1 MYHIKNMK
9 LDKENTKQIIKIVVI
24 AIVLLVA
31 LLNIEPV
38 WNVCKTFFSIL
49 SPFICGLA
57 IAFILNI
64 FMRFYEEKLFKTKKK
79 RKNNSKEITQSEKNN
94 QSNNIMT
101 KASNNVINKTNLE
114 KENKQNKDNKNGKRV
129 VSIAL
134 SIITIVAVVTIIMLL
149 IIPQF
154 VEIIKN
160 LIINMPTYLESLK
173 DWAIDLTQRV
183 PEINN
188 FIQNIQIDTEALKN
202 GLMNISKGVLDVTI
216 NQVSGLVSGIVNFF
230 IAIVFAVYIL
240 ANKEGLKVQAKEFI
254 YARIPEER
262 ADYILKVSRL
272 ARDSFRSFLTGQAKE
287 AVILGVLCT
296 LGMLILGIPYA
307 GPVGALTALTAFIPI
322 VGAFIGG
329 FVGAVLIVA
338 IDPIKALIFIIF
350 IIVLQQIEGNLIYP
364 HVVGKNIG
372 LPSIWVLVA
381 ITIGGSLFGIMG
393 MVIGLPI
400 LSIIYAIVTENT
412 NKKLQEKG
420 LKEEAIENK

>member
-1 MYHIKNMK
+1 MK

-38 WNVCKTFFSIL
+38 WNIFKTFLSIL
-49 SPFICGLA
+49 SPFIWGLA

-64 FMRFYEEKLFKTKKK
+64 FMRFYEEKLFKTKAKTYNKSTKK
-79 RKNNSKEITQSEKNN
+79 SSISGIKEIDKKESAKV
-94 QSNNIMT
+94 NNIKT
-101 KASNNVINKTNLE
+101 ENVQKASSKT
-114 KENKQNKDNKNGKRV
+114 GIKRAL
-129 VSIAL
+129 SITL
-134 SIITIVAVVTIIMLL
+134 SIITIVAVITIILLL

-160 LIINMPTYLESLK
+160 LIINMPSYLESLK
-173 DWAIDLTQRV
+173 TWAIDLTERV

-188 FIQNIQIDTEALKN
+188 FIQNIQIDTEALKE
-202 GLMNISKGVLDVTI
+202 GVMNISKDVLDVTI
-216 NQVSGLVSGIVNFF
+216 NQVSGLVGGIVNFF
-230 IAIVFAVYIL
+230 IAVVFAVYIL

-254 YARIPEER
+254 YARATKER

-329 FVGAVLIVA
+329 FVGAILIVA
-338 IDPIKALIFIIF
+338 VDPIKALIFIIF

-393 MVIGLPI
+393 MIVGFPI

-420 LKEEAIENK
+420 LKEEA

>member
-38 WNVCKTFFSIL
+38 WNVCKTFLSIL

-338 IDPIKALIFIIF
+338 IDHIKALIFIIF

-420 LKEEAIENK
+420 LKEETIENK

>member
-38 WNVCKTFFSIL
+38 WNVCKTFLSIL

-216 NQVSGLVSGIVNFF
+216 NQVSGLVSEIVNFF

>member
-1 MYHIKNMK
+1 MK

-24 AIVLLVA
+24 AIVLLVV

-38 WNVCKTFFSIL
+38 WNVCKTFLNIL
-49 SPFICGLA
+49 SPFIWGLA

-64 FMRFYEEKLFKTKKK
+64 FMTFYENKLFKK
-79 RKNNSKEITQSEKNN
+79 RKFKTKND
-94 QSNNIMT
+94 
-101 KASNNVINKTNLE
+101 V
-114 KENKQNKDNKNGKRV
+114 KENKNTQNKKIENKQEKKGIKRV
-129 VSIAL
+129 ASITL
-134 SIITIVAVVTIIMLL
+134 SIITIVAVITIILLL
-149 IIPQF
+149 IVPQF

-160 LIINMPTYLESLK
+160 LIINMPTYLENLRA
-173 DWAIDLTQRV
+173 WAMDLTEKV

-188 FIQNIQIDTEALKN
+188 FIQNIEIDTEALKN
-202 GLMNISKGVLDVTI
+202 GLMNISKNVLDVTI
-216 NQVSGLVSGIVNFF
+216 NQVSGLVSGIINFF

-240 ANKEGLKVQAKEFI
+240 ANKEWLKIQAKEFI
-254 YARIPEER
+254 YARMAKEK
-262 ADYILKVSRL
+262 ADHVLKVCRL

-296 LGMLILGIPYA
+296 IGMLILGIPYA

-329 FVGAVLIVA
+329 FAGAVLIVA
-338 IDPIKALIFIIF
+338 VDPIKALIFIIF

-372 LPSIWVLVA
+372 LPSIGVLVA

-393 MVIGLPI
+393 MIVGLPI
-400 LSIIYAIVTENT
+400 LSIIYAIITENT

-420 LKEEAIENK
+420 LNKEAIENK

>member
-38 WNVCKTFFSIL
+38 WNVCKTFLSIL
-49 SPFICGLA
+49 SPFKCGLA

>member
-1 MYHIKNMK
+1 MK
-9 LDKENTKQIIKIVVI
+9 LDKENTKQILKIVII
-24 AIVLLVA
+24 AIIVLVA
-31 LLNIEPV
+31 LLNISSV
-38 WNVCKTFFSIL
+38 WNVIKVFLDIL
-49 SPFICGLA
+49 SPFIWGLA

-64 FMRFYEEKLFKTKKK
+64 FMSFYENKLFKGNSKKK
-79 RKNNSKEITQSEKNN
+79 KETSHSKNSIKVEKN
-94 QSNNIMT
+94 
-101 KASNNVINKTNLE
+101 
-114 KENKQNKDNKNGKRV
+114 KNFKRPF
-129 VSIAL
+129 SIAL
-134 SIITIVAVVTIIMLL
+134 SIITIIAVISIILIL

-154 VEIIKN
+154 VEV
-160 LIINMPTYLESLK
+160 IINLVKNIPSYLEDLQSF
-173 DWAIDLTQRV
+173 AIDITDRV

-188 FIQNIQIDTEALKN
+188 FIQNINIDTEALKN
-202 GLMNISKGVLDVTI
+202 NIVNISKDVLDITI
-216 NQVSGLVSGIVNFF
+216 NQVSNLVTNTVNFF

-240 ANKEGLKVQAKEFI
+240 ANKEKLKLEAKKFI
-254 YARIPEER
+254 YARTNKEK

-287 AVILGVLCT
+287 AVILGGLCA
-296 LGMLILGIPYA
+296 LGMWILGIPYA

-329 FVGAVLIVA
+329 FVGAVLIVV

-381 ITIGGSLFGIMG
+381 ITIGGSLFGIIG
-393 MVIGLPI
+393 MIVGLPI

-412 NKKLQEKG
+412 NKKLNEKY
-420 LKEEAIENK
+420 LKEEFVEE

>member
-38 WNVCKTFFSIL
+38 WNVCKTFLSIL

-149 IIPQF
+149 IIQQF

>member
-38 WNVCKTFFSIL
+38 WNVCKTFLSIL

-381 ITIGGSLFGIMG
+381 ITIGESLFGIMG

>member
-38 WNVCKTFFSIL
+38 WNVCKTFLSIL

-188 FIQNIQIDTEALKN
+188 FIQNIQIDTETLKN

>member
-9 LDKENTKQIIKIVVI
+9 LDKETTKQIIKIVVI

-38 WNVCKTFFSIL
+38 WNVCKTFLSIL

>member
-1 MYHIKNMK
+1 MK

-31 LLNIEPV
+31 LLNIIQIWEIFKV
-38 WNVCKTFFSIL
+38 FLNIL
-49 SPFICGLA
+49 SPFIWGLA

-64 FMRFYEEKLFKTKKK
+64 FMTFYENKLFKSRKAK
-79 RKNNSKEITQSEKNN
+79 KNNNKE
-94 QSNNIMT
+94 
-101 KASNNVINKTNLE
+101 L
-114 KENKQNKDNKNGKRV
+114 KQKKNGIKRV
-129 VSIAL
+129 CSIAL
-134 SIITIVAVVTIIMLL
+134 SIITIIAVITIIMLL

-154 VEIIKN
+154 VEVIKN
-160 LIINMPTYLESLK
+160 LVINIPDYLENLK
-173 DWAIDLTQRV
+173 FFAMDITEKV

-188 FIQNIQIDTEALKN
+188 FIQNIQIDTEALRN
-202 GLMNISKGVLDVTI
+202 GIINISKDVLDITV
-216 NQVSGLVSGIVNFF
+216 NQVSNLFSNVVNFF

-254 YARIPEER
+254 YARLDKEK

-272 ARDSFRSFLTGQAKE
+272 SRDSFRNFLTGQAKE
-287 AVILGVLCT
+287 AVILGVLCAI
-296 LGMLILGIPYA
+296 GMLILGIPYA
-307 GPVGALTALTAFIPI
+307 GPIGALTALTAFVPI

-329 FVGAVLIVA
+329 FIGAVLIVA
-338 IDPIKALIFIIF
+338 VDPIKAVIFIIF
-350 IIVLQQIEGNLIYP
+350 IIVLQQVEGNLIYP

-393 MVIGLPI
+393 MIVGLPI

-412 NKKLQEKG
+412 KNKIKEKG
-420 LKEEAIENK
+420 LEEKFENTQV

>member
-38 WNVCKTFFSIL
+38 WNVCKTFLSIL

-79 RKNNSKEITQSEKNN
+79 RKNNSKEITQSEKDN

-101 KASNNVINKTNLE
+101 KASSNVINKTNLE

-287 AVILGVLCT
+287 TVILGVLCT

>member
-38 WNVCKTFFSIL
+38 WNVCKTFLSIL

-188 FIQNIQIDTEALKN
+188 FIQNIKIDTEALKN

>member
-38 WNVCKTFFSIL
+38 WNVCKTFLSIL

-94 QSNNIMT
+94 QSNNIIT
-101 KASNNVINKTNLE
+101 KASSNVINKTNLK
-114 KENKQNKDNKNGKRV
+114 KENKQKKDNKNGKRV

-240 ANKEGLKVQAKEFI
+240 ANNEGLKVQAKEFI

>member
-1 MYHIKNMK
+1 MK

-24 AIVLLVA
+24 AIVLLVV
-31 LLNIEPV
+31 LLNVEPV
-38 WNVCKTFFSIL
+38 WNICKTFLNIL
-49 SPFICGLA
+49 SPFIWGLA

-64 FMRFYEEKLFKTKKK
+64 FMSFYEKKLFKAKGKA
-79 RKNNSKEITQSEKNN
+79 KNNSKNIMQEGKTSASSQESNIKDSLKSKNSKTEKIQEKN
-94 QSNNIMT
+94 SKKGI
-101 KASNNVINKTNLE
+101 
-114 KENKQNKDNKNGKRV
+114 KRV
-129 VSIAL
+129 ASIAL

-173 DWAIDLTQRV
+173 VWAIDLTERV

-202 GLMNISKGVLDVTI
+202 GLMNISKDVLDVTI

-240 ANKEGLKVQAKEFI
+240 ANKEELKVQAKEFV
-254 YARIPEER
+254 YARVTKER

-272 ARDSFRSFLTGQAKE
+272 ARDSFRNFLTGQAKE
-287 AVILGVLCT
+287 SVILGVLCT

-329 FVGAVLIVA
+329 FIGAVLIVA
-338 IDPIKALIFIIF
+338 VDPIKALIFIIF

-393 MVIGLPI
+393 MIVGLPI

-420 LKEEAIENK
+420 LKEIENENV

>member
-1 MYHIKNMK
+1 MK

-38 WNVCKTFFSIL
+38 WNAFKTFLSIL
-49 SPFICGLA
+49 SPFIWGLA

-64 FMRFYEEKLFKTKKK
+64 FMRFYEEKLFKTKAKD
-79 RKNNSKEITQSEKNN
+79 RIRTNNSKESNTKESVKSKNIKTENVQNVSSKTGIKRAISIT
-94 QSNNIMT
+94 
-101 KASNNVINKTNLE
+101 
-114 KENKQNKDNKNGKRV
+114 
-129 VSIAL
+129 L
-134 SIITIVAVVTIIMLL
+134 SIITIVAVITIILLL

-160 LIINMPTYLESLK
+160 LITSYLESLK
-173 DWAIDLTQRV
+173 TWAIDLTERV

-188 FIQNIQIDTEALKN
+188 FIQNIQIDTEALKE
-202 GLMNISKGVLDVTI
+202 GVMNISKDVLDVTI
-216 NQVSGLVSGIVNFF
+216 NQVSGLVGGIVNFF
-230 IAIVFAVYIL
+230 IAVVFAVYIL

-254 YARIPEER
+254 YARVTKER

-329 FVGAVLIVA
+329 FVGAILIVA
-338 IDPIKALIFIIF
+338 VDPIKALIFIIF

-393 MVIGLPI
+393 MIVGLPI

-420 LKEEAIENK
+420 LKEEA

>member
-38 WNVCKTFFSIL
+38 WNVCKTFLSIL

-64 FMRFYEEKLFKTKKK
+64 FMRFYEEKLFKTKKR
-79 RKNNSKEITQSEKNN
+79 RKNNSKGITQSEKNN
-94 QSNNIMT
+94 QSNNIIT

-114 KENKQNKDNKNGKRV
+114 KENKQKKDNKNGKRV

-240 ANKEGLKVQAKEFI
+240 ANKEGLKIQAKEFI

>member
-9 LDKENTKQIIKIVVI
+9 IDKENTKQIIKIVVI

-38 WNVCKTFFSIL
+38 WNVCKTFLSIL

>member
-1 MYHIKNMK
+1 MK

>member
-94 QSNNIMT
+94 PNNNIMT
-101 KASNNVINKTNLE
+101 KASSNVINKTNLE
-114 KENKQNKDNKNGKRV
+114 KENKQNKYNKNGKRV

>member
-38 WNVCKTFFSIL
+38 WNVCKTFLSIL

-307 GPVGALTALTAFIPI
+307 GPVGALTALTVFIPI

-393 MVIGLPI
+393 MAIGLPI

>member
-1 MYHIKNMK
+1 MK

-38 WNVCKTFFSIL
+38 WNVCKTFLSIL

-94 QSNNIMT
+94 QSNNIIT

-114 KENKQNKDNKNGKRV
+114 KENKQNKGNKNGKRV

>member
-1 MYHIKNMK
+1 MK

-94 QSNNIMT
+94 PNNNIMT
-101 KASNNVINKTNLE
+101 KASSNVINKTNLE

-188 FIQNIQIDTEALKN
+188 FIQNIQRYTEALKN

>member
-38 WNVCKTFFSIL
+38 WNVCKTFLSIL

-149 IIPQF
+149 IILQF